1 MKKLGRKKKKNIDS
15 VIEWR
20 INKHLNKVDKRRSM
34 SDVRSPWLSAGS
46 ASPEL
51 RHNQGELRQL
61 AEAALSRMQ
70 NLPMN
75 SNDGP
80 FLKGLNMTESE
91 LKQFRELNPGSG
103 VDRMCE
109 KMDNKARQKV
119 GLPPK
124 PTTKIF
130 SIREF
135 EILIERRKD
144 FLASKGIELKPD
156 DYCKLA
162 TRSGFMAMRMIQEE
176 QELVTDF
183 DVAAVATVQALVTK
197 LISEFDNNAVC
208 RICQEVHADTRQQR
222 TPRRGDVAPGL
233 GAVGGS
239 HYSGAVAACSNC
251 GKVECVAWISV
262 ISTYEDVIGI
272 R

>member
-61 AEAALSRMQ
+61 VETTLSRMQ

-103 VDRMCE
+103 LDRMCE

-119 GLPPK
+119 GLSPK
-124 PTTKIF
+124 PTTRIF
-130 SIREF
+130 SRFEF
-135 EILIERRKD
+135 ENLIEEKKD
-144 FLASKGIELKPD
+144 FLTSRNIELEPD

-162 TRSGFMAMRMIQEE
+162 TKSGFMAMEMIEE
-176 QELVTDF
+176 KRELVTDL
-183 DVAAVATVQALVTK
+183 DVAEKATLEELVAK
-197 LISEFDNNAVC
+197 LIAEFDSSVVC
-208 RICQEVHADTRQQR
+208 
-222 TPRRGDVAPGL
+222 
-233 GAVGGS
+233 
-239 HYSGAVAACSNC
+239 
-251 GKVECVAWISV
+251 KVCKEKH
-262 ISTYEDVIGI
+262 EDKKTTNK
-272 R
+272 